1 METIEPLIKKI
12 KEEVQNLENKVLYL
26 ETRNKL
32 LQDSAYKDLELSRMK
47 EERDEARRLLYQGF
61 SISDE
66 EKSRCD
72 KWIDEHR
79 AKHDGKYSSCYNY
92 IFTPTGVGTAGKI
105 QCDNCKEEYEFSD
118 FNNL

>member
-1 METIEPLIKKI
+1 MEVIEPLIKKI

-32 LQDSAYKDLELSRMK
+32 LQDSAYKDLELNRMK
-47 EERDEARRLLYQGF
+47 QERDEARRLLYQGF
-61 SISDE
+61 AMSDE
-66 EKSRCD
+66 EKSRCG

-79 AKHDGKYSSCYNY
+79 AKHDGKYSNCYHY
-92 IFTPTGVGTAGKI
+92 IFTPTGVGTAAKV
-105 QCDNCKEEYEFSD
+105 QCGNCKEEYEFSD